1 MNRKINY
8 SILAVVFWFALFL
21 AWEWWQSFPRVRLTP
36 ISIPESKEAKID
48 SLLIQSLTQFLIP
61 GMALGLIEDNKVT
74 YLKAFGYG
82 NLETKDT
89 LTLQS
94 GLPVA
99 SISKIFTA
107 LSLANFA
114 LGKEMSLDTAFNSLL
129 PRNKKL
135 APEFD
140 DISLRDLLEHT
151 SGLSDRGKL
160 KNILVGEE
168 MRHLSKLPETLNSPR
183 ENKETQYADINF
195 DLIGYVLENCAKV
208 PFDSMIHQNTL
219 IPGGMERSYFLS
231 EEPSDSFPIVGYK
244 NTFLWK
250 RLQSTKLKT
259 ERYPSPSS
267 GLIVTAEDLSKA
279 LLHLC
284 RSDMGNFAEELR
296 WLKGESE
303 TPAGFQKITLNDQQF
318 VGHFGEQGGF
328 SAILFYSSELEIG
341 FFLLTNAK
349 DNYDFRQ
356 KIPSEILKI
365 IAQ

>member
-8 SILAVVFWFALFL
+8 SILAVAFWFALFL

-36 ISIPESKEAKID
+36 VSFPKSKEAKID

-61 GMALGLIEDNKVT
+61 GVAVGLIEDKKVT
-74 YLKAFGYG
+74 YLKAFGYR

-94 GLPVA
+94 ELPVA

-114 LGKEMSLDTAFNSLL
+114 LEKGLSLDTAFNLL
-129 PRNKKL
+129 LAKNKKL

-140 DISLRDLLEHT
+140 DISLRDLLEHS

-160 KNILVGEE
+160 QNILVGEE
-168 MRHLSKLPETLNSPR
+168 MRKLSKLPEKLNLPR

-195 DLIGYVLENCAKV
+195 DLIGYLLENRAKI
-208 PFDSMIHQNTL
+208 PFDSVIRQNTL

-231 EEPSDSFPIVGYK
+231 KEPGDSFPTVGYK

-250 RLQSTKLKT
+250 RLQSSRLKT

-284 RSDMGNFAEELR
+284 RREMGTFAEELR
-296 WLKGESE
+296 WLRGESE
-303 TPAGFQKITLNDQQF
+303 TPAGFQKITLNDRQF

-328 SAILFYSSELEIG
+328 SSILFYSSELEIG
-341 FFLLTNAK
+341 FFLLSNAK

-365 IAQ
+365 IAR